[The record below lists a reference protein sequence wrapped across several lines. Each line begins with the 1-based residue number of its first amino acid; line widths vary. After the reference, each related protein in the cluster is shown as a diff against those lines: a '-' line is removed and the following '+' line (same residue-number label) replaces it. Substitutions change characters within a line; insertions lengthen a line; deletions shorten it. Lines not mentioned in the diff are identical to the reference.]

1 VVLPNEAKA
10 TIRIALVYF
19 KITHCLISIF
29 AAISI
34 THKQSVLALQEKIK
48 HQVQN
53 LQGPIL
59 VIGAGGFI
67 GANLFRTIFQ
77 YRSDVFATTSK
88 PFVPWRI
95 DDIPDKHILHCNI
108 IKKHE
113 LEKLFNEYQFKTVF
127 DLAAY
132 GAYSKQSDVELIYET
147 NFIGLLNLLEV
158 ASKYSIKSLVHAGS
172 SSEYGLN
179 CEAPAENEELIP
191 NSHYAV
197 SKASAAHMIKYYG
210 VVKEMPV
217 VNLRYYSIYGAYEE
231 PDRLIPTLIRKGL
244 NGEYPPLVQPDISR
258 DFVYI
263 DDAVYA
269 TLLSANADFTKLR
282 GESVNIASG
291 IKTTMRNIAS
301 VAKEVF
307 QLQHEPTWGDFPNR
321 KWDLKDWFG
330 NAEKAK
336 ELLAWHSETSLS
348 DGLKLT
354 AEWQKSYSKPLYEKK
369 LVQDKIRHK
378 LSAVIACYKDEQAI
392 PFMYER
398 LTATFKKIMVD
409 YEIIFVNDCSP
420 DNTAQVLQH
429 LVNKDD
435 RVVAIEHS
443 RNFGSQSAF
452 LSGMQISTGDGV
464 ILLDGDLQ
472 DPPEMIE
479 KFYAEY
485 LKGFD
490 VIYGRRVAREG
501 SQQLALF
508 YKIFYRV
515 FRSVSYVPIPL
526 DAGDFS
532 LMDRKVVNE
541 LVQLP
546 ETDQFLRGLRAW
558 VGFKQTGVDYVRP
571 ERMFGTTTNNMRKNI
586 SWARKAIFSFS
597 YVPLELLSYSG
608 WVLTG
613 LSFIAIVIQIILY
626 FALPGTPHG
635 ITTIIVLILLFGG
648 LNMLAISLIGEYQAK
663 IIEEVKKR
671 PKFIRKQVHRR
682 EY

>member
-1 VVLPNEAKA
+1 L
-10 TIRIALVYF
+10 T
-19 KITHCLISIF
+19 
-29 AAISI
+29 
-34 THKQSVLALQEKIK
+34 LQEKIK
-48 HQVQN
+48 LQVQE
-53 LQGPIL
+53 LHGPIL

-67 GANLFRTIFQ
+67 GANLFRQIFQ

-95 DDIPDKHILHCNI
+95 DDIADKHILHCNI

-113 LEKLFNEYQFKTVF
+113 LEKLFSEHQFKTIF

-147 NFIGLLNLLEV
+147 NFMGLLNLLEI
-158 ASKYSIKSLVHAGS
+158 ASKYSIKALVHAGS

-179 CEAPAENEELIP
+179 CEAPSEREELKP

-197 SKASAAHMIKYYG
+197 TKVGAAHMIKYYG
-210 VVKEMPV
+210 VLKEMPV

-244 NGEYPPLVQPDISR
+244 NGDYPPLVQPDISR

-269 TLLSANADFTKLR
+269 TLLSANADFAKLR
-282 GESVNIASG
+282 GESINIASG
-291 IKTTMRNIAS
+291 VKTTMRDIAAT
-301 VAKEVF
+301 AKDVF
-307 QLQHEPTWGDFPNR
+307 ALQGEPIWGDFPNR

-336 ELLAWHSETSLS
+336 QLLGWKSETPLNE
-348 DGLKLT
+348 GLKLT
-354 AEWQKSYSKPLYEKK
+354 ADWQKSYSKPLYEKK

-420 DNTAQVLQH
+420 DNTALVLQH
-429 LVNKDD
+429 LVNQDD
-435 RVVAIEHS
+435 HVIAIEHS

-452 LSGMQISTGDGV
+452 LSGMEISTGDGV

-485 LKGFD
+485 LNGFD

-501 SQQLALF
+501 NQQLALF

-541 LVQLP
+541 LVQMP

-558 VGFKQTGVDYVRP
+558 VGFRQTGVDYVRP

-597 YVPLELLSYSG
+597 YVPLEFLSYSG

-613 LSFIAIVIQIILY
+613 LSFIAIFIQIILY

-663 IIEEVKKR
+663 IVEEVKKR
-671 PKFIRKQVHRR
+671 PKFIRRQIYKK